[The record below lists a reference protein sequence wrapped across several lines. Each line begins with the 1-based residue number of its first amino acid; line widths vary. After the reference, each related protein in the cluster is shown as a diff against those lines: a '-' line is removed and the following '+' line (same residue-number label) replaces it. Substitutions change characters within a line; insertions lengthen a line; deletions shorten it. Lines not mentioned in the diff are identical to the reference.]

1 MVTELLL
8 LSNKL
13 LARLL
18 VRQII
23 SGLIYCICVV
33 VSTYTALFVVR
44 GFWTFYGS
52 EK

>member
-23 SGLIYCICVV
+23 SRLVYCVCVV
-33 VSTYTALFVVR
+33 ISTYTVLFVVR
-44 GFWTFYGS
+44 EFWTFYGS
-52 EK
+52 EE